1 MQCGPQSRAA
11 VACVTG
17 LPRGA
22 HQVERKANPARAP
35 RETNT
40 APVRPARVSQAGAAL
55 KGGGPNRVRT
65 SAEDEEPGI
74 IGTYYNEPYQQGRCQ
89 RSSRCT
95 RSGRRSATR
104 CPRMISP
111 GEIRRLIRAG
121 VRATSCFTVVHQA
134 CGPVIPCCLLIELRC
149 PREQRVRGQSPG
161 ERGRSGM
168 PGETETNADCMED
181 GHERL
186 DAPALVL
193 WLAKPGDV
201 VLRESLRQRH
211 SSHGAGRLRPE
222 RAKTLTRR

>member
-40 APVRPARVSQAGAAL
+40 APVRSARVSQAGAAL

-111 GEIRRLIRAG
+111 GEI
-121 VRATSCFTVVHQA
+121 
-134 CGPVIPCCLLIELRC
+134 
-149 PREQRVRGQSPG
+149 
-161 ERGRSGM
+161 
-168 PGETETNADCMED
+168 
-181 GHERL
+181 
-186 DAPALVL
+186 
-193 WLAKPGDV
+193 
-201 VLRESLRQRH
+201 
-211 SSHGAGRLRPE
+211 GA
-222 RAKTLTRR
+222 

>member
-1 MQCGPQSRAA
+1 MRTSIPCGRGMRYRTPARCPPSREESESRACSERDEHGTSEA
-11 VACVTG
+11 GESQPGWGGAQKRRTEACSNECRG
-17 LPRGA
+17 RGA
-22 HQVERKANPARAP
+22 WH
-35 RETNT
+35 T
-40 APVRPARVSQAGAAL
+40 
-55 KGGGPNRVRT
+55 
-65 SAEDEEPGI
+65 
-74 IGTYYNEPYQQGRCQ
+74 GTYYNEPYQQGRCQ

-95 RSGRRSATR
+95 RSGRRGATR

-121 VRATSCFTVVHQA
+121 VRATSCFTVVHQS

-168 PGETETNADCMED
+168 PGETETNADCMAD

-211 SSHGAGRLRPE
+211 SRQGDGRLRPE
-222 RAKTLTRR
+222 RAETLTRR